1 MKNIQE
7 KKLIKKFF
15 LLLIATFSFIV
26 LIFEI
31 LLSVFNESINLK
43 NNFNDYELIGVKYKS
58 QFYELQRK
66 SDYINYAKPEI
77 ILLGSSTLMQ
87 ANKKI
92 SRDKI
97 LINASVGNISFGM
110 MNYFIDKLNYEPEI
124 IIISLDSYL
133 FDQNYYGFGRYKKF
147 TEFTEKNL
155 IKLISFARVL
165 KQRPGAYKE
174 FILDLIKYRNEIL
187 NLTSDDFKKY
197 FGFNAIVLKSGFK
210 KDGSFQYPNLF
221 LLNNFEDRNSK
232 KFLVLIEQNSN
243 KFFNKNMHFEKNF
256 KIKIDEILKNKKLLN
271 TKKIFILNALP
282 PELIVAL
289 KEHDHTN
296 KFYLLYDSEICK
308 YINNYKDPP
317 PEIKCFNF
325 INAVNEY
332 KIKNY
337 KFFDEIHMDENL
349 INLLVSKVLE

>member
-1 MKNIQE
+1 MENIQE

-66 SDYINYAKPEI
+66 SDHINYAKPEI

-92 SRDKI
+92 TSEKI
-97 LINASVGNISFGM
+97 LMNASVPKISFGM
-110 MNYFIDKLNYEPEI
+110 MNYLIDKLNYEPEI

-133 FDQNYYGFGRYKKF
+133 FNKDYDGFGRFKKF

-155 IKLISFARVL
+155 ITLISFARLL
-165 KQRPGAYKE
+165 KERPKVYKE

-187 NLTSDDFKKY
+187 NLTNDDFKKY

-210 KDGSFQYPNLF
+210 KDGSYQYPNFF
-221 LLNNFEDRNSK
+221 LLNNFENKNSK
-232 KFLVLIEQNSN
+232 NFIMLIEQDNNSIY
-243 KFFNKNMHFEKNF
+243 FNKNMNFDKNF

-271 TKKIFILNALP
+271 TKKIFMLSALY
-282 PELIVAL
+282 PELVVAL
-289 KEHDHTN
+289 KEHNHTN
-296 KFYLLYDSEICK
+296 EFYYLYDNEICK
-308 YINNYKDPP
+308 YINNYKDPK
-317 PEIKCFNF
+317 IKCYNF

-337 KFFDEIHMDENL
+337 RFFDEMHMDENL

>member
-1 MKNIQE
+1 MENIEE

-31 LLSVFNESINLK
+31 LLSVFNESINFK

-66 SDYINYAKPEI
+66 SNHINNAKPEI

-87 ANKKI
+87 ANDKI

-97 LINASVGNISFGM
+97 LMNASVAKISFGM
-110 MNYFIDKLNYEPEI
+110 MNYLIDKLNYEPEI

-133 FDQNYYGFGRYKKF
+133 FNKNYVGFGGFKKF

-155 IKLISFARVL
+155 ITLISFTRLL
-165 KQRPGAYKE
+165 KERPKVYKD

-187 NLTSDDFKKY
+187 NLTKDDFKKY

-210 KDGSFQYPNLF
+210 KDGSYQYPNF
-221 LLNNFEDRNSK
+221 FILNNIENKNSK
-232 KFLVLIEQNSN
+232 NFIMHIEQDNSIY
-243 KFFNKNMHFEKNF
+243 FNKNMNFDKNF

-271 TKKIFILNALP
+271 TKKIFMLSALY
-282 PELIVAL
+282 PELVVAL
-289 KEHDHTN
+289 KEHNHTN
-296 KFYLLYDSEICK
+296 KFYYLYDNEICK
-308 YINNYKDPP
+308 YINNYKDPK
-317 PEIKCFNF
+317 IKCFNF

-337 KFFDEIHMDENL
+337 RFFDAMHMDENL

>member
-1 MKNIQE
+1 MAYIQE

-15 LLLIATFSFIV
+15 LLLIFTFSFIV
-26 LIFEI
+26 LMFEI
-31 LLSVFNESINLK
+31 LLSAFNESINLK
-43 NNFNDYELIGVKYKS
+43 NNFNDYELIGVKYS
-58 QFYELQRK
+58 TQFHELQRK
-66 SDYINYAKPEI
+66 SDLINYQKPEI

-97 LINASVGNISFGM
+97 LMNASIGNINFEK

-133 FDQNYYGFGRYKKF
+133 FNKNYVGFGGFKKF

-155 IKLISFARVL
+155 ITLISFAKVL
-165 KQRPGAYKE
+165 KERPSAYKE
-174 FILDLIKYRNEIL
+174 FILDLIKYKNEIL

-210 KDGSFQYPNLF
+210 KDGSFQYPNLY

-232 KFLVLIEQNSN
+232 NFIMLIEQDNSSIY
-243 KFFNKNMHFEKNF
+243 FNKNMNFEKNF
-256 KIKIDEILKNKKLLN
+256 KIKIDEIIKNKKLLN
-271 TKKIFILNALP
+271 TKKIFMLNALH

-289 KEHDHTN
+289 KEHSYTN

-308 YINNYKDPP
+308 YINNYKDPK
-317 PEIKCFNF
+317 IKCFNF

-337 KFFDEIHMDENL
+337 RFFDEMHMDENL
-349 INLLVSKVLE
+349 INALISKTLE